1 MTELDWRRNPNGS
14 IRVCPVAGWE
24 AAVLGGTGVG
34 VRLHLIRSMDKLASG
49 EFEYE
54 TLVLTPTQAVELAGV
69 LIKTAA
75 RIQPAPDQTSETP
88 KP

>member
-1 MTELDWRRNPNGS
+1 MSELDWRRNPNGS

-34 VRLHLIRSMDKLASG
+34 VRLHLIRSMDKLATG

-54 TLVLTPTQAVELAGV
+54 TLVLTPAQAVELAGV

-75 RIQPAPDQTSETP
+75 KAQPPPTGLAQAP